1 MAHRVRCQLGS
12 EELIL
17 ETGRLAKQANGAVY
31 AEYAGSAVLAT
42 VCCSEKTIEGLDY
55 VPLQVE
61 YNEKAYAAGKIPG
74 SIFKREGRPKDR
86 EILVSRLIDRPLR
99 PLFSKAFKRDI
110 QVVPTV
116 VSADQ
121 VNPPDV
127 VAMVAASAAVTVSD
141 VPFEGPVGAVRVADV
156 DGELVVNP
164 TYEQRETAGLEIVV
178 AGTETG
184 ITMVEGG
191 ADEASEER
199 MIEAI
204 ALAHEQIKELCA
216 LQVELAAAIGR
227 AKLSLPPAEP
237 PLSVGDDLWAWAL
250 PKMQEACFVKGK
262 FERSSAIKDVC
273 GAALAEFA
281 DRIGDDEQGRAHA
294 LLEDLETHVVRES
307 ILDKQLRTD
316 GRGPHDIRPI
326 SCEIDV
332 LPRAHGAALF
342 TRGETQALAL
352 TTLGSESDELR
363 VLDALETDQDTRKGF
378 MLHYNFPP
386 FSVGE
391 TGRLGT
397 GRREVGH
404 GHLAE
409 RALEGMIPPK
419 EEFPYT
425 IRLVSEILES
435 NGSSSMASVCG
446 GTLSL
451 LNAGVPI
458 KKSVAGIAMGLVT
471 DGSRHVVIS
480 DILGEEDH
488 LGDMDFK
495 VAGTT
500 DGITAFQMDIKVAG
514 VDQSVLQQAL
524 DSAKAGRLKILEIMA
539 ATIDSPRKDISDHAP
554 KIMSTSIPEDKIGA
568 LIGPG
573 GANIRSIT
581 EQSGADVNIRD
592 DGTVMIYARRKPSA
606 DKALQLIQ
614 AAVEEPEVGKDYDG
628 VVKRIMDFGAFVEF
642 LPGKEGLLHISKIS
656 REHVESVSDVLELG
670 QEVKVRLIEI
680 DRLGRANLANAE
692 AFDSDE
698 MPVGRFADSRPSL
711 ASRREGGRSHDGR
724 PQRDG
729 GRRDGGRGRDGGRRD
744 RDGGGRGDR
753 DRDGGGRGR
762 PRFDRP
768 RAPRRGRDGDFRRSE
783 D

>member
-1 MAHRVRCQLGS
+1 MSHRVRCRLGG

-17 ETGRLAKQANGAVY
+17 ETGRLAKQANGSVY

-42 VCCSEKTIEGLDY
+42 VCCSAKTIEGLDY

-116 VSADQ
+116 ISADQ

-141 VPFEGPVGAVRVADV
+141 IPFDGPVGAVRVADV

-164 TYEQRETAGLEIVV
+164 TYEQRDGAGLEIVV

-191 ADEASEER
+191 AEEASEER

-204 ALAHEQIKELCA
+204 SLAHQRIRELCS
-216 LQVELAAAIGR
+216 LQSELASAVGR
-227 AKLSLPPAEP
+227 AKLPLPPAET
-237 PLSVGDDLWAWAL
+237 PLAVHDELWAWAL
-250 PKMQEACFVKGK
+250 PRMQEACFVKGK
-262 FERSSAIKDVC
+262 FERSSAIKEVS

-281 DRIGDDEQGRAHA
+281 DRIGDETERAHA

-307 ILDKQLRTD
+307 ILDQQVRTD
-316 GRGPHDIRPI
+316 GRGPDDIRPI

-409 RALEGMIPPK
+409 RALEGMIPAK

-495 VAGTT
+495 VAGTA

-514 VDQSVLQQAL
+514 VDQSVLEQAL
-524 DSAKAGRLKILEIMA
+524 DKARAGRLKILEIMA
-539 ATIDSPRKDISDHAP
+539 ATIDSPRDDISDHAP

-592 DGTVMIYARRKPSA
+592 DGTVMIYARRKPAA
-606 DKALQLIQ
+606 DKALQLIE
-614 AAVEEPEVGKDYDG
+614 ASVEEPEVGKDYDG

-711 ASRREGGRSHDGR
+711 ASRRDGGRSHDGR
-724 PQRDG
+724 PHRDG
-729 GRRDGGRGRDGGRRD
+729 GRRDGGRGRDGARRD
-744 RDGGGRGDR
+744 
-753 DRDGGGRGR
+753 GGRGR

-768 RAPRRGRDGDFRRSE
+768 RGPRRGRDTDYRRSE

>member
-1 MAHRVRCQLGS
+1 MIQRVRCQIGGA
-12 EELIL
+12 ELIL
-17 ETGRLAKQANGAVY
+17 ETGRMAKQANGAVY
-31 AEYAGSAVLAT
+31 AEYGGSAVLAT
-42 VCCSEKTIEGLDY
+42 VCCSDKTIEGLDY

-116 VSADQ
+116 ISADQ
-121 VNPPDV
+121 ANPPDV

-141 VPFEGPVGAVRVADV
+141 IPFDGPVGAVRIADV

-164 TYEQRETAGLEIVV
+164 TYEQREGAGLEIVV
-178 AGTETG
+178 AGTATG

-199 MIEAI
+199 MVEAI
-204 ALAHEQIKELCA
+204 SLAHERIKELCA
-216 LQVELAAAIGR
+216 LQLELAGIAGSGDKLPLPPVDPPLAIGD
-227 AKLSLPPAEP
+227 EI
-237 PLSVGDDLWAWAL
+237 WQWAL
-250 PKMQEACFVKGK
+250 PKMAEACFVKGK
-262 FERSSAIKDVC
+262 FERSSAIKEVG
-273 GAALAEFA
+273 GATL
-281 DRIGDDEQGRAHA
+281 DRFGKRVGEDDHARVHA
-294 LLEDLETHVVRES
+294 LLEELETHVVRES
-307 ILDKQLRTD
+307 ILDRRLRTD
-316 GRGPHDIRPI
+316 GRGPDDIRPI

-363 VLDALETDQDTRKGF
+363 ILDALETDQDTRKGF

-409 RALEGMIPPK
+409 RALEGVIPTK
-419 EEFPYT
+419 EQFPYT

-458 KKSVAGIAMGLVT
+458 RKSVAGIAMGLVT

-514 VDQSVLQQAL
+514 VDRSVLQQAL
-524 DSAKAGRLKILEIMA
+524 EKAKAGRLKILQIMA
-539 ATIDSPRKDISDHAP
+539 ATIDSPRRDISDHAP
-554 KIMSTSIPEDKIGA
+554 KILSTSIPEDKIGA
-568 LIGPG
+568 VIGTG
-573 GANIRSIT
+573 GANIRAIT

-592 DGTVMIYARRKPSA
+592 DGTVLIYARRKQGA
-606 DKALQLIQ
+606 EKALQLIE

-642 LPGKEGLLHISKIS
+642 LPGKEGLLHISKLS
-656 REHVESVSDVLELG
+656 REHVESVSDVLEIG
-670 QEVKVRLIEI
+670 QQVKVRLIEI

-698 MPVGRFADSRPSL
+698 LPVGRFADSRPAL
-711 ASRREGGRSHDGR
+711 ASRRGDGGRY
-724 PQRDG
+724 RDG
-729 GRRDGGRGRDGGRRD
+729 GRRDGGRGRDGGRA
-744 RDGGGRGDR
+744 RDGGR
-753 DRDGGGRGR
+753 RDGARGR

-768 RAPRRGRDGDFRRSE
+768 RPPRRDRNGDYRRS
-783 D
+783 DD